1 MKNFVSI
8 EDGGDDKSGGQDL
21 HGKEDIDLSKLLFIT
36 VLKSFDAS
44 VLRSKVIK
52 EPSISKVL

>member
-8 EDGGDDKSGGQDL
+8 EDGGDDKSRGQDL
-21 HGKEDIDLSKLLFIT
+21 HGKEDTDLSKLLFIT
-36 VLKSFDAS
+36 VLKSFAS

>member
-21 HGKEDIDLSKLLFIT
+21 HGKEDTDLSKLLFII

-52 EPSISKVL
+52 EPSVSKVL